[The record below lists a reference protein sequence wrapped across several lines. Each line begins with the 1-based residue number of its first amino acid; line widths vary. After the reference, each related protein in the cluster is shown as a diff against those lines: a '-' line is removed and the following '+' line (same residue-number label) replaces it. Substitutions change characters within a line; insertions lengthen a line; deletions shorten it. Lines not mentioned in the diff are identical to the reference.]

1 MLRKNLGRQD
11 AETEV
16 FLDKIIEKKGGCN
29 DNVLLIILGLSEIND
44 DEEKVYQLKKSINSL
59 KFIFVI
65 NVNFAFNLFERQM
78 DMKIYKL
85 SKLFV

>member
-29 DNVLLIILGLSEIND
+29 DNVLLIILGLPEIND
-44 DEEKVYQLKKSINSL
+44 DEEKVYQFKKINKLLKIH
-59 KFIFVI
+59 FCH
-65 NVNFAFNLFERQM
+65 
-78 DMKIYKL
+78 
-85 SKLFV
+85 

>member
-29 DNVLLIILGLSEIND
+29 DNVLLIILSEIND
-44 DEEKVYQLKKSINSL
+44 DEEKVYQFEKINKLLKIH
-59 KFIFVI
+59 FCH
-65 NVNFAFNLFERQM
+65 
-78 DMKIYKL
+78 
-85 SKLFV
+85 